1 LKQSVATPHVT
12 PPRAP
17 IVSEELISL
26 SLPFRTLF
34 QQAIDTTKQEIQER
48 NIASHLKSKGSSP
61 LKVKAIDNL
70 RYENFTD
77 SDKRA
82 VAWKFFS
89 NLEVK
94 FLIHTLLEK

>member
-1 LKQSVATPHVT
+1 MKL
-12 PPRAP
+12 R
-17 IVSEELISL
+17 
-26 SLPFRTLF
+26 
-34 QQAIDTTKQEIQER
+34 
-48 NIASHLKSKGSSP
+48 GSSP

-70 RYENFTD
+70 KYENFTD

-94 FLIHTLLEK
+94 FLIHTLLEKWLIIIKLNRKDVFAKADFKDYFQQTITYLCA